1 MRARPDIQVP
11 VSYLTSRVTKEDED
25 DWKKLKRMLQYINA
39 TINMKMTLSVDDLI
53 IIKTWV
59 DASYATHNDMK
70 SHTGA
75 NITLGKGTIYAR
87 LLNQK
92 FNTKRSTEAELVGAS
107 NICPQAIWTAYFI
120 EAQ

>member
-1 MRARPDIQVP
+1 MIARPDIQVP
-11 VSYLTSRVTKEDED
+11 VSYLTSRVTKAAED

-39 TINMKMTLSVDDLI
+39 TINMKMTLLVDDLR

-59 DASYATHNDMK
+59 DALYATHNDMK

-87 LLNQK
+87 SLKQK
-92 FNTKRSTEAELVGAS
+92 LNTKSSTEA
-107 NICPQAIWTAYFI
+107 
-120 EAQ
+120 